1 MLFSKISDLFYY
13 YSYINNTK
21 NEYDLILFMR
31 HDIQT
36 ANIPTF
42 IEKIGQYSFSDKSI
56 EKVSIPKK
64 KSDRNL

>member
-13 YSYINNTK
+13 YSYIE

-56 EKVSIPKK
+56 EKVSIQKK